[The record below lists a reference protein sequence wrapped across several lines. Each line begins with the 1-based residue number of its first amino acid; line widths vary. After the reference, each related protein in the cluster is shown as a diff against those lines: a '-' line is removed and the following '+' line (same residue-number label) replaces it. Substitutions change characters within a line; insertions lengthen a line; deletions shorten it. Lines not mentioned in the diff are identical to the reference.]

1 MPMQKTITLFVFLI
15 FSIAPGGYSAKPPDM
30 VSLSMHHVILSEWDL
45 SATATGDDL
54 PGDKPELSF
63 RVFPN
68 PATDFIRIEWP
79 AAQDLEIH
87 AEIYDLFGRRLI
99 QAKAEESDNH
109 IRIDIQS
116 LQTSAYLLKIFAPD
130 SKFSKTYRV
139 VKH

>member
-1 MPMQKTITLFVFLI
+1 MPMQKIITLFVCLI
-15 FSIAPGGYSAKPPDM
+15 FSAGGYSAMLPDM
-30 VSLSMHHVILSEWDL
+30 ASLSGHNAGFSGWDL

-54 PGDKPELSF
+54 PGNKSELSL

-79 AAQDLEIH
+79 VVPDMEIH

-116 LQTSAYLLKIFAPD
+116 LQTSAYLLKIFTPD
-130 SKFSKTYRV
+130 GKFSKTYRV